1 MRIGYGVL
9 AFTRVSASKFSL
21 DSPAGQ
27 QVYTA
32 RMAQRISVSRNP
44 LRIRQPAFRYSVRAV
59 DKALRILES
68 LGRESG
74 DLGLVELSRELT
86 IEKSTLHRLLGT
98 LEARGFVRRDP
109 LSLRY
114 SLGIRMLELGTAVT
128 ARSALGRAAAP
139 VLDRLAVRSRQT
151 VNLAVLDGDEI
162 LYVAKR
168 ESPEPLRLT
177 VEVGRRLP
185 AHCTALG
192 KAMLGFRPAAEVRR
206 LFGRRKRLRRFT
218 PNTITDPR
226 ELIEHLKEILGTG
239 VAVDREELVPGLRC
253 LAAPVLDFTGYAVA
267 AMSISAPAVA
277 LGEERVAELRP
288 MLLEAVAEL
297 SKALGGPA
305 DPRRSGR

>member
-1 MRIGYGVL
+1 M
-9 AFTRVSASKFSL
+9 TQPVSE
-21 DSPAGQ
+21 
-27 QVYTA
+27 
-32 RMAQRISVSRNP
+32 SRNRA
-44 LRIRQPAFRYSVRAV
+44 LAGRPAFRYSVRAV
-59 DKALRILES
+59 DKALRILET
-68 LGRESG
+68 LGKESG
-74 DLGLVELSRELT
+74 DLGLVELSRHLA

-98 LEARGFVRRDP
+98 LEAREFIRRDP

-128 ARSALGRAAAP
+128 ARSALGRAAVP

-168 ESPEPLRLT
+168 ESPDPLRLT

-185 AHCTALG
+185 VYCTALG
-192 KAMLGFRPAAEVRR
+192 KAMLAFRPAAEVRR

-226 ELIEHLKEILGTG
+226 ELIDHLEEIRRTG
-239 VAVDREELVPGLRC
+239 VAVDREELVLGLRC
-253 LAAPVLDFTGYAVA
+253 LGAPVLDFTGYAVA
-267 AMSISAPAVA
+267 GMSISAPAA
-277 LGEERVAELRP
+277 TLGEERMADLRS
-288 MLLEAVAEL
+288 MLLEAVAEV

-305 DPRRSGR
+305 DPRRATR

>member
-1 MRIGYGVL
+1 M
-9 AFTRVSASKFSL
+9 
-21 DSPAGQ
+21 
-27 QVYTA
+27 
-32 RMAQRISVSRNP
+32 
-44 LRIRQPAFRYSVRAV
+44 
-59 DKALRILES
+59 DKALRILET
-68 LGRESG
+68 LGRETG
-74 DLGLVELSRELT
+74 DLGLVGLSRHLA

-151 VNLAVLDGDEI
+151 VNLAVLDGEEI

-168 ESPEPLRLT
+168 ESPDPLRLT

-185 AHCTALG
+185 VHCTALG
-192 KAMLGFRPAAEVRR
+192 KAMLAFRPAAEVRR

-226 ELIEHLKEILGTG
+226 ELLEHLDEIRRAG
-239 VAVDREELVPGLRC
+239 VAVDREELVLGLRC

-267 AMSISAPAVA
+267 GISISAPATT
-277 LGEERVAELRP
+277 LGDERVAELRS
-288 MLLEAVAEL
+288 MLTEAVAEV
-297 SKALGGPA
+297 SKALGGPV
-305 DPRRSGR
+305 DPRRAAR